1 MASGPDHMHVS
12 TSFKPLVD
20 RKWQATTAV
29 AALTSALYEPHAVAQ
44 PAEHVVVRRD
54 SSQEEFEGMSDAS
67 VGTVLSAPPAIA
79 VARNSSSWTEASKAL
94 RLPKAEKVAVLTN
107 EPNVITA
114 NAAAIETNAATIA
127 AKTPAA
133 TAPTVGSGEDIKP
146 KAAEDTLAG
155 KPVAMAV
162 DIETHGWQGA
172 GADAG
177 VFTEIIGEFGN
188 TCWVPLVT
196 LDFSRVV
203 QVGWCFFDARGEVI
217 ERQELCVSDAVSCSS
232 EAIKVHK
239 LTDKVLRERGNPLDQ
254 VLERLHGALRL
265 LHHHGGKLVAY
276 NLEFDVGIL
285 VREFRRRE
293 YGEAAALLAE
303 LAIAGTCTMNQM
315 RDIQMPLRVG
325 RPSLRKSCAV
335 LGVKLPTNGTWH
347 NALYDA
353 ELAGLLHFRLKEI
366 ENKGCKVQL
375 GLAPNDPPRLVQY
388 PTGASAPS
396 SHPVQPFSRGM
407 RVWYRDACDEIV
419 AATIKDVLPPS
430 SRLRYDI
437 QTDAGER
444 IDTNNIRQWSEVPPT
459 AETWESTQSPKRQ
472 KVH

>member
-1 MASGPDHMHVS
+1 MASGSDHMRAS
-12 TSFKPLVD
+12 ASSEPIVD
-20 RKWQATTAV
+20 REWQATTAV
-29 AALTSALYEPHAVAQ
+29 AALTSALDEPHAVAQ

-315 RDIQMPLRVG
+315 RDIQLPLKREK
-325 RPSLRKSCAV
+325 PSLDWCYCVIVVPTPKSGAR
-335 LGVKLPTNGTWH
+335 H

-353 ELAGLLHFRLKEI
+353 EKTSILYFKLKKLENEGTKIKFGSKGFGSAMLIKTPNLAR
-366 ENKGCKVQL
+366 
-375 GLAPNDPPRLVQY
+375 
-388 PTGASAPS
+388 S

-419 AATIKDVLPPS
+419 AATIMDVLPPS
-430 SRLRYDI
+430 AHRRYDI

-459 AETWESTQSPKRQ
+459 VETWASTL
-472 KVH
+472 